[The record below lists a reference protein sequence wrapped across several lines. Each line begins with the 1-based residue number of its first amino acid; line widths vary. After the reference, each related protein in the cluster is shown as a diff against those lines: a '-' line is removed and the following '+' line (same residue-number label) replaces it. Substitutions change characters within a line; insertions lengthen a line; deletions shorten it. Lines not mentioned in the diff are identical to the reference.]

1 MILYDIACGSY
12 AQILL
17 NETSALK
24 KPIDKITE
32 DTAYFIFREGLYLK
46 HGYGPKF
53 LGPGV
58 RYENKR
64 CKFVGYF
71 MARNEES
78 LNKYVPVKESHF
90 CLFLDI
96 ARSLEKL
103 HSDGH
108 VHCDIKPS
116 NILVN
121 SDCVACL
128 TDFGLSSYSSTSGP
142 SPCKAQ
148 GPLYTPVF
156 RAPEHLRG
164 SETVTAASDIW
175 AFGMTMFTA
184 VLMPRYPGLETSNPQ
199 RLIDFLHL
207 YIDEDDSKR
216 LDHIKELCAVRK
228 IPEDFASIVSKC
240 LNWIPTS
247 RPSAK
252 DLVNDFQKYDLKR
265 SSVLKLKLTR
275 PVEIDVELMKVEN
288 LASIP
293 MSQFQKERLYLN
305 FKNFCTLLN
314 IEGPNEILSL
324 SSEYC
329 SLLDTYRPNIHNPA
343 LACILALYTIRESSS
358 LQFSNCAK
366 MMSCNMTHF
375 AHLLEESMCY
385 ILQVQK
391 SV

>member
-1 MILYDIACGSY
+1 
-12 AQILL
+12 
-17 NETSALK
+17 
-24 KPIDKITE
+24 
-32 DTAYFIFREGLYLK
+32 
-46 HGYGPKF
+46 
-53 LGPGV
+53 
-58 RYENKR
+58 
-64 CKFVGYF
+64 
-71 MARNEES
+71 
-78 LNKYVPVKESHF
+78 
-90 CLFLDI
+90 
-96 ARSLEKL
+96 
-103 HSDGH
+103 
-108 VHCDIKPS
+108 
-116 NILVN
+116 
-121 SDCVACL
+121 
-128 TDFGLSSYSSTSGP
+128 
-142 SPCKAQ
+142 
-148 GPLYTPVF
+148 
-156 RAPEHLRG
+156 
-164 SETVTAASDIW
+164 
-175 AFGMTMFTA
+175 
-184 VLMPRYPGLETSNPQ
+184 
-199 RLIDFLHL
+199 
-207 YIDEDDSKR
+207 
-216 LDHIKELCAVRK
+216 LDHMKELCAVRK